1 MKENSDILELFS
13 DVISSKD
20 LEELNKI
27 NSKSFQELNGC
38 SKEYAQKLIQI
49 NPYYIKYIKYPTSD
63 MVYNC
68 LEFEDA
74 KRTILSS
81 IEHLPLDVMVNI
93 LIKRPYELDFIQNV
107 PDFLLRYLLD
117 KTKYSIKY
125 LNNETFEDTLKYL
138 RAFPYEINNFYQSEE
153 TLNKLYEIDPK
164 LISYK
169 NLNLLPV
176 ELFYKVIQ
184 NKKVIEF
191 NDIPHYIRNK
201 KTLIKLL
208 NCVKITAYGVP
219 KEWIDDN
226 LAELL
231 IKNNS
236 YNILYIPKEKIT
248 NDMYKKALM
257 SGDKELLTHIPLPP
271 SGVIEEMDIHYYE
284 DCDDLTF
291 ASQIIPNPT
300 TDLQLQIVEERPEC
314 FKNIKNPSNRALELM
329 INKHLEDLNYL
340 TVGKD
345 DELIGRAVKIY
356 PNVINGVRGDTRY
369 LRTELIRENPY
380 LILSIGC
387 TGEDILNAV
396 DADPNVVHILDRV
409 VCPIDW
415 DSVAKILLKNTN
427 NKEHFKDLD
436 YEDVNV
442 ETVELI
448 CDKFPD
454 LEEMLEMW
462 L

>member
-13 DVISSKD
+13 DVISSKG

-38 SKEYAQKLIQI
+38 SEEYAQKLIQI

-74 KRTILSS
+74 ERTILSS
-81 IEHLPLDVMVNI
+81 IEHLPLDVMINI
-93 LIKRPYELDFIQNV
+93 LTKRPYELEYMQNV

-125 LNNETFEDTLKYL
+125 LNDVTFEDTLKYL
-138 RAFPYEINNFYQSEE
+138 KAFPYEINNFYQSEE
-153 TLNKLYEIDPK
+153 TLIKLYDIDPK

-169 NLNLLPV
+169 SLNSLPV
-176 ELFYKVIQ
+176 DLFYKVIEDR
-184 NKKVIEF
+184 KIIKFE
-191 NDIPHYIRNK
+191 DIPYFIRNK
-201 KTLIKLL
+201 KNLLKILKL
-208 NCVKITAYGVP
+208 VKVTSKGVP
-219 KEWIDDN
+219 ADWYDDN
-226 LAELL
+226 LTEQLF
-231 IKNNS
+231 NS
-236 YNILYIPKEKIT
+236 SIYNILYIPKEKIT
-248 NDMYKKALM
+248 SDMYKKALM
-257 SGDKELLTHIPLPP
+257 SGDKDLLINLPIPP
-271 SGVIEEMDIHYYE
+271 SGVIDEMGITYYE

-291 ASQIIPNPT
+291 SSQIIPNPT

-340 TVGKD
+340 TIGKD
-345 DELIGRAVKIY
+345 DDLIKRAVEIY
-356 PNVINGVRGDTRY
+356 PNVINGVRGDTRCI
-369 LRTELIRENPY
+369 RTELIRKNPY

-396 DADPNVVHILDRV
+396 DADPNIVHIIDRV
-409 VCPIDW
+409 PCPIDW
-415 DSVAKILLKNTN
+415 DSVARILLKNSG
-427 NKEHFKDLD
+427 NKEHFKELD
-436 YEDVNV
+436 YEEID
-442 ETVELI
+442 VELIEII
-448 CDKFPD
+448 CDKFPE
-454 LEEMLEMW
+454 LEEQLEMW